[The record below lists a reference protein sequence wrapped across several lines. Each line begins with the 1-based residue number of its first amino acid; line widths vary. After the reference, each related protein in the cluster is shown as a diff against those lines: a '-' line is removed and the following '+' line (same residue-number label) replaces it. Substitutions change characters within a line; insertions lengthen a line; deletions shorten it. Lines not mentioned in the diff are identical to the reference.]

1 MGSLKQFRA
10 VNVQQLRIN
19 EGAAQDI
26 VSDFYEFLYVHS
38 GTGAFRKEGQELSF
52 EKGDIFFTRRMKR
65 YHISAAAELELISI
79 RFTEAGKT
87 VLRGLIDKNS
97 NVVVSFTKAQSPLN
111 LRVRLAEEDL
121 KLAEKVILLM
131 LEMNEHPEKNENLF
145 YFQLLT
151 LIAVIERNLSFGEN
165 KNSKK
170 TGVKSIDKILKHI
183 HKNLK
188 DPNMLS
194 LPVLGETFK
203 IPLHQLSIYF
213 KQEMGISIKG
223 YIGRERL
230 RATAHLLIH
239 SADTISQICRSFGY
253 ADESHFYKRFKKE
266 YGLSPSDYRMKAVGT
281 NAFQSSD

>member
-1 MGSLKQFRA
+1 MGSLKQFRP
-10 VNVQQLRIN
+10 VNVQHLKVKK
-19 EGAAQDI
+19 GTAQDI
-26 VSDFYEFLYVHS
+26 VNDYYEFLYVCS
-38 GTGAFRKEGQELSF
+38 GTGTLIKEGQEVGF
-52 EKGDIFFTRRMKR
+52 ENGDIFFIRRMKP
-65 YHISAAAELELISI
+65 YHIFASADLELISV

-97 NVVVSFTKAQSPLN
+97 NVVVSFTKAQSPIN
-111 LRVRLAEEDL
+111 LKLRLGNEDCA
-121 KLAEKVILLM
+121 LAEKVFFLM
-131 LEMNEHPEKNENLF
+131 LDMNQHQEKNENLF

-151 LIAVIERNLSFGEN
+151 LISLIERNLSFGEN

-170 TGVKSIDKILKHI
+170 TGAKSIDKILKHI

-188 DPNMLS
+188 DPNLLS
-194 LPVLGETFK
+194 LSVLGETFRM
-203 IPLHQLSIYF
+203 PLHQLSIYF

-223 YIGRERL
+223 YMGRERL

-266 YGLSPSDYRMKAVGT
+266 YGLSPSDYRMKASGA
-281 NAFQSSD
+281 NPF